1 MDRGVAPEKIAIV
14 HDSASSLHNEITMAN
29 YPNLYEVPFTV
40 TATTGDQTKDWID
53 NPFQSDA
60 EKADFINDLATT
72 QMSTSQPNPNAY
84 KKVFEDIISKGITEI
99 AVVPMSR
106 GLSGS
111 INSAELAALALRNE
125 ANIVVADCKTVS
137 VGQGLLIT
145 QAEIENKSG
154 DFDDA
159 AQLVGRVEEL
169 SKQVYVA
176 QAFSSLEHLR
186 KGGRIGL
193 ASSMIAGVLGI
204 IPIIGTNE
212 EGKLVPIDK
221 KRGWKKSLESIVQ
234 HVSENVGQKA
244 VRLALV
250 HFESDQLDNLREE
263 IKDRFVIAT
272 DKDGNEYDVMEC
284 KENMVT
290 AAHSGPDAV
299 GLGALIVDR

>member
-1 MDRGVAPEKIAIV
+1 MYR
-14 HDSASSLHNEITMAN
+14 
-29 YPNLYEVPFTV
+29 F
-40 TATTGDQTKDWID
+40 
-53 NPFQSDA
+53 
-60 EKADFINDLATT
+60 FI
-72 QMSTSQPNPNAY
+72 
-84 KKVFEDIISKGITEI
+84 I
-99 AVVPMSR
+99 
-106 GLSGS
+106 
-111 INSAELAALALRNE
+111 ALAL
-125 ANIVVADCKTVS
+125 IYI
-137 VGQGLLIT
+137 GLTGCSSSTALDGEVFLDGKDQVTRLALVDVQIISES
-145 QAEIENKSG
+145 QFISYVKLKLPAAEIENKSG

-204 IPIIGTNE
+204 IPNIGTNE